1 MAFDNTK
8 TLSKVTKKNYIRVI
22 ADFMKSLYKSSINLL
37 KLYPDW
43 FYLKLGL
50 SRRINI
56 EVYMMQKRKLDLG
69 LYLCLT
75 PLVAGSVLAASP
87 SLAATLASSEA
98 RVNIGNFSQNPFD
111 VSTNTGTNTFTIA
124 TQGTVTANANADAVF
139 PVNPS
144 LPGTPAFN
152 TSLSQANGA
161 GVNYFGLA
169 QSNAALIGYNFL
181 VQSNNNFSFDFQAF
195 LDLKTSIDNSSFERA
210 NADGGVSFQLY
221 DTTDS
226 NNWLLLDTFSLDGKI
241 ATLGNGD
248 FLHYQGSDSVTVNP
262 NQTSFESSFG
272 GTKESAKASVV
283 GKYSRQFERLT
294 SLTLIEA
301 KANQVTVEAKVPEPS
316 SLMGLLLFGLG
327 GISYGLK
334 KKN

>member
-1 MAFDNTK
+1 ME
-8 TLSKVTKKNYIRVI
+8 LELGIR
-22 ADFMKSLYKSSINLL
+22 MNL
-37 KLYPDW
+37 
-43 FYLKLGL
+43 
-50 SRRINI
+50 

-69 LYLCLT
+69 LSLCLT

-98 RVNIGNFSQNPFD
+98 RVNIGNFSHNPFD
-111 VSTNTGTNTFTIA
+111 VSAISGTNTFTI
-124 TQGTVTANANADAVF
+124 TTKGTVTANANADAVF

-144 LPGTPAFN
+144 LPEHPAFN
-152 TSLSQANGA
+152 ISLSHANGD
-161 GVNYFGLA
+161 GFNYFGLA

-181 VQSNNNFSFDFQAF
+181 VEGNNNFSFDFQAF
-195 LDLKTSIDNSSFERA
+195 LDLQTSIDDSSFERA

-226 NNWLLLDTFSLDGKI
+226 NNWLLLDTFSLDGRI

-248 FLHYQGSDSVTVNP
+248 FIHYQSSDSVTVNP
-262 NQTSFESSFG
+262 NYTSFERSFG
-272 GTKESAKASVV
+272 GIQESAHASVL
-283 GKYSRQFERLT
+283 GKYSRNFSRFT

-301 KANQVTVEAKVPEPS
+301 KANQVAVEAKVPEPS
-316 SLMGLLLFGLG
+316 SLMGLLLFVLG